1 MVRSRVA
8 FCCSLASG
16 LALFP
21 GQAGAGGLLKSQASS
36 SPKADKISFQKDVQP
51 LLGRY
56 CYGCHGEKKKG
67 DLDLRVYTDE
77 RSTAGA
83 RRVFEKVLKNLP
95 AHEMPPENKPQPT
108 PAERDLITTWVA
120 SCFFPCDCAHPDPGR
135 VTIRRL
141 NRAEYNNTIRD
152 LVGADLKQAAD
163 FPPPPPGARGPRPA
177 PERVGPTRPRPS
189 RFGERRER
197 MHWRGWNVRA
207 RSSRTSPGAPLAGR
221 GGTRELRGTVHPPH
235 V

>member
-77 RSTAGA
+77 RSAAGA
-83 RRVFEKVLKNLP
+83 RRVFEKVLKNLQ

-120 SCFFPCDCAHPDPGR
+120 SCFLDR
-135 VTIRRL
+135 KSTRL
-141 NRAEYNNTIRD
+141 NSSHIPLSRMNRAEYNNTIRD
-152 LVGADLKQAAD
+152 LVGAD
-163 FPPPPPGARGPRPA
+163 
-177 PERVGPTRPRPS
+177 
-189 RFGERRER
+189 
-197 MHWRGWNVRA
+197 
-207 RSSRTSPGAPLAGR
+207 
-221 GGTRELRGTVHPPH
+221 
-235 V
+235 

>member
-77 RSTAGA
+77 RSTACA
-83 RRVFEKVLKNLP
+83 
-95 AHEMPPENKPQPT
+95 QQ
-108 PAERDLITTWVA
+108 DVA
-120 SCFFPCDCAHPDPGR
+120 KALM
-135 VTIRRL
+135 TL
-141 NRAEYNNTIRD
+141 
-152 LVGADLKQAAD
+152 
-163 FPPPPPGARGPRPA
+163 
-177 PERVGPTRPRPS
+177 
-189 RFGERRER
+189 
-197 MHWRGWNVRA
+197 
-207 RSSRTSPGAPLAGR
+207 
-221 GGTRELRGTVHPPH
+221 PPH
-235 V
+235 EDA